1 MYRNETGLQVL
12 ELGDTVRIGTGKV
25 LYKVT
30 WTPEQT
36 AQVGLFATEVQS
48 HNTGKY
54 SKVELDR
61 LTLVANV
68 RNTEKWKAENETAI
82 PDQTPPGTKPVSD
95 EAWGNGPDTDDANEE
110 EAPVVETS
118 AYQKAVLFALN
129 KLQKHVYAGTVRSNV
144 KAQRRG
150 LNARQKASRKANR

>member
-68 RNTEKWKAENETAI
+68 RDTEEWKAENETPA
-82 PDQTPPGTKPVSD
+82 
-95 EAWGNGPDTDDANEE
+95 EE
-110 EAPVVETS
+110 PVVETS
-118 AYQKAVLFALN
+118 AYAKAVLFALN
-129 KLQKHVYAGTVRSNV
+129 KLQKHVYGGTVRSNV
-144 KAQRRG
+144 KAKRRA
-150 LNARQKASRKANR
+150 LNGRQKASRKANR